1 TVTAVV
7 CVIVFVLWR
16 KALQLIRPNGPQDS
30 SLHALVLGVLG
41 GLSMPAV
48 TQPSMPVLAG
58 ILLGILAG
66 VIGRTHRLRIHP
78 VAAVVVILWLLPV
91 VLIPWDTTFLD
102 RRGFDVVPAV
112 LKPRFAVRGD
122 LHDYAPRS
130 DRAWWD
136 HHSDPF
142 PALRR
147 PETHA
152 MFLRNQQAM
161 ALSRPLLVE
170 ALSTGKLPRMGE
182 LILGAVPGPM

>member
-1 TVTAVV
+1 MPTSTAQPATSHPGPPWLAPLWSRTEIDLQWLAVGFVMLGSALVFFGWRAMLSVTVTAVV

-78 VAAVVVILWLLPV
+78 VAAV
-91 VLIPWDTTFLD
+91 
-102 RRGFDVVPAV
+102 
-112 LKPRFAVRGD
+112 
-122 LHDYAPRS
+122 
-130 DRAWWD
+130 
-136 HHSDPF
+136 
-142 PALRR
+142 
-147 PETHA
+147 
-152 MFLRNQQAM
+152 
-161 ALSRPLLVE
+161 
-170 ALSTGKLPRMGE
+170 
-182 LILGAVPGPM
+182 